1 MKPNFANYFRALL
14 AVSLG
19 ILSAMTVGSFIGTPV
34 NPTEYR
40 QVMAKLDVAVQ
51 TGMVFRAGE
60 ADAYLAVPN
69 QPDPPFWAAV
79 LDWHAWLLV
88 PGFILAFLVL
98 RPSLFPALLSSCAGA
113 AFLYYFVASN
123 SAFISLGACAAGMLG
138 VYGLEKTRRRV
149 P

>member
-1 MKPNFANYFRALL
+1 MKPISASYLRALL
-14 AVSLG
+14 AVSMA

-40 QVMAKLDVAVQ
+40 QFMAKLDVAVQ
-51 TGMVFRAGE
+51 TGMVFREGE

-69 QPDPPFWAAV
+69 QPDPPFWAAI

-88 PGFILAFLVL
+88 PGFILAFLFL
-98 RPSLFPALLSSCAGA
+98 RPSLLPALLASCAGT
-113 AFLYYFVASN
+113 AFLYYFVAPN
-123 SAFISLGACAAGMLG
+123 SAFISLGAAAAGMLG
-138 VYGLEKTRRRV
+138 VYGLDKIRRKV